1 MVEWSGE
8 CVVHRRHAADA
19 AAPTSASCATCFSS
33 PCATPMPASARN
45 GACCHGG
52 ELMPERMAE
61 FALSRVR
68 TCNTWQRICSGLLPR
83 PKTPRANLFHGWVC
97 RSIRARQCSGSAR
110 RSSTTF
116 YRPSSLRTCR
126 SLCLVLLSA
135 SSSSLP
141 RPMRPLPSPSTPAL
155 QGSLRGSLGQHAS
168 CPSVPRR
175 CANIRLMSAPYK
187 GDWTACDPAAWRD
200 RTRQRVALPNRK
212 DCLIGKTGIDRG
224 RHGRHR
230 AIA

>member
-1 MVEWSGE
+1 VVEWSAE

-141 RPMRPLPSPSTPAL
+141 RPMRPLLSMPPAPACHE
-155 QGSLRGSLGQHAS
+155 GVPTSAS
-168 CPSVPRR
+168 CQRLTKGTGPRVT
-175 CANIRLMSAPYK
+175 P
-187 GDWTACDPAAWRD
+187 
-200 RTRQRVALPNRK
+200 LPGGTGRGREWH
-212 DCLIGKTGIDRG
+212 CLIGKT
-224 RHGRHR
+224 
-230 AIA
+230 AE

>member
-1 MVEWSGE
+1 
-8 CVVHRRHAADA
+8 
-19 AAPTSASCATCFSS
+19 
-33 PCATPMPASARN
+33 
-45 GACCHGG
+45 
-52 ELMPERMAE
+52 MPERMAE

-68 TCNTWQRICSGLLPR
+68 TCNTWQRICSGLLPKETSCQLISWLGVQVYSRASVLGFSKEELDDILQAIQPEDLQVSLPR
-83 PKTPRANLFHGWVC
+83 PP
-97 RSIRARQCSGSAR
+97 
-110 RSSTTF
+110 
-116 YRPSSLRTCR
+116 
-126 SLCLVLLSA
+126 LCLVLLSA
-135 SSSSLP
+135 SSFSLP